1 MTSIDSL
8 PTEIILKI
16 VKLLYDLSGSIPI
29 YGYNAIWKAPKYPDV
44 PASVYSQQALLDR
57 ARKYGD
63 DDDGDGDD
71 ENEGQNGYGRY
82 GRYARKTISVSG
94 AYYPLKSLR
103 V

>member
-1 MTSIDSL
+1 MVCNFDPIMTSIDSL

-29 YGYNAIWKAPKYPDV
+29 YGSNAIWTAPKHPDV
-44 PASVYSQQALLDR
+44 PASVYLQQAFLDR
-57 ARKYGD
+57 ARGNED
-63 DDDGDGDD
+63 EDGDD
-71 ENEGQNGYGRY
+71 ENEGRY